1 MKLALLFRSVPLAVV
16 LVTAPFT
23 AAIADYKDPLDSP
36 AAFSPMAANTQLLDI
51 ATAGQRLVAVGWR
64 GHILYSDDH
73 GLSWTQAAS
82 PVDVDLTAVS
92 FPSPKTGWA
101 VGHSGVV
108 LHTTD
113 GGETWSKQLD
123 GRTAAPLMLD
133 YYQKKLEDGDEQAQ
147 KYVDDVTLNTE
158 GGPEQPWLDVAFA
171 DDLHGYVVGTFNQ
184 ILYTA
189 DGGKT
194 WVPQMEKV
202 ENPESLHLNAITRDG
217 DTFYIASERGT
228 MFVKSPGDDQFK
240 TSSTGYNG
248 SFFGVMAKDGLVL
261 AYGLKGTLYRSED
274 HGSTWTAVDAG
285 VDTALTGGAMLDND
299 RILLVSQ
306 GGQLLS
312 AANANTAFQALS
324 VERPTMFTALVPV
337 EANKVVIVGMAGAHQ
352 ETLSPA
358 P

>member
-1 MKLALLFRSVPLAVV
+1 MKLAFLFRSVPLAALLATV
-16 LVTAPFT
+16 PFM
-23 AAIADYKDPLDSP
+23 AANADYKDPLDSP
-36 AAFSPMAANTQLLDI
+36 ATLSPMAASTQLLDI

-64 GHILYSDDH
+64 GHILYSDDQ
-73 GLSWTQAAS
+73 GLSWTQANS

-92 FPSPKTGWA
+92 FSSPQNGWA

-108 LHTTD
+108 LHTAD

-123 GRTAAPLMLD
+123 GRTAGPLMLD
-133 YYQKKLEDGDEQAQ
+133 YYEKKLKDGDEQAQ
-147 KYVDDVTLNTE
+147 KYVDDVMLNTE
-158 GGPEQPWLDVAFA
+158 GGPEQPWLDVAFV

-194 WVPQMEKV
+194 WVPQMDKV
-202 ENPESLHLNAITRDG
+202 DNPESLHLNAITRDG
-217 DTFYIASERGT
+217 DAFYIASERGT
-228 MFVKSPGDDQFK
+228 VFVKSQGDDHFK
-240 TSSTGYNG
+240 PSSSGYNG
-248 SFFGVMAKDGLVL
+248 SFFGVLAKNGLVL
-261 AYGLKGTLYRSED
+261 AYGLKGTLYRSKD
-274 HGSTWTAVDAG
+274 HGSTWTAIDAG
-285 VDTALTGGAMLDND
+285 VDTALTGGAMLDNG

-312 AANANTAFQALS
+312 ARNTNAAIQALS

-337 EANKVVIVGMAGAHQ
+337 ESDKVVIVGMAGAQQ
-352 ETLSPA
+352 ETLSPT